1 MNEIKVTREILNN
14 IYDDDKFKSEVAEL
28 INSLIDEELLKDEP
42 DCDFIDECIN
52 TLDELE
58 NDSYIN
64 VIPFVKKH
72 AGKAAKNKVIS
83 IAAACAIL
91 AAISFCAVAVSHTIE
106 KKKEAQTTTIPP
118 TTEITTTAI
127 TTTTKAVPTTE
138 PPPQAAVPMGIKL
151 SFGKNFKDEY
161 TVGEKLDTTGISVV
175 ITYTD
180 GTEKTVPIDDCKV
193 TTDDG
198 FGTMERYETVTVSCD
213 GFFDS
218 FKVRVLRNEETRVL
232 NSIYAE
238 FPDDFDFTSDDIE
251 NTDLSGMKVF
261 AVYSDK
267 SEEQVSTEE
276 YSIEKEM
283 IDKKTMLYTITYKGC
298 STSFGIKER
307 R

>member
-1 MNEIKVTREILNN
+1 MNEIKVTREILNS

-58 NDSYIN
+58 NDSYTN

-72 AGKAAKNKVIS
+72 AGKAARNKVIS

-91 AAISFCAVAVSHTIE
+91 AAISFCSVAVSHTIE
-106 KKKEAQTTTIPP
+106 KKREAQTTTIPP

-127 TTTTKAVPTTE
+127 TTTAKAVTTTE
-138 PPPQAAVPMGIKL
+138 PTTQAAVPMGIKL
-151 SFGKNFKDEY
+151 SFGKHFKDEY

-193 TTDDG
+193 TTDDS
-198 FGTMERYETVTVSCD
+198 FGTTERYETVTVSCD

-267 SEEQVSTEE
+267 SEEQISTEE
-276 YSIEKEM
+276 YNIEKEM